1 MNAFG
6 ERDYHYTHSDFET
19 IRALIYQHAGITL
32 ADGKQQL
39 VYSRLSRRLR
49 ALELDRFS
57 DYIAL
62 LEPAG
67 PEWQLFINALT
78 TNLTAFFREPHHFPA
93 LAHHVRS
100 IQRRPIRIWSA
111 ASSSGEEAYSIA
123 ITMAELFGRLDAP
136 VQILASDVD
145 TQVLEQARSGI
156 YPLERLEKIPLEQKR
171 RFFHRGGGA
180 RSGYAR
186 VLPALQ
192 ELVTFRQ
199 LNLLGK
205 QWPIEHRFDAIF
217 CRNVMIYFDKPT
229 QRTLLGR
236 FVRIMQPDGLFFA
249 GHSESFFHA
258 DDIITSI
265 GKTVYRPAGTVSQ
278 RGGDDDVA

>member
-1 MNAFG
+1 MSAFG
-6 ERDYHYTHSDFET
+6 DGTYHYTRADFEK

-32 ADGKQQL
+32 ADGKRHL

-49 ALELDRFS
+49 ALRLQRFS

-62 LEPAG
+62 LAPTD

-78 TNLTAFFREPHHFPA
+78 TNLTAFFREPHHFPI
-93 LAHHVRS
+93 LARHVRD
-100 IQRRPIRIWSA
+100 IRRRPIRIWSA
-111 ASSSGEEAYSIA
+111 AASSGEEPYSIA
-123 ITMAELFGRLDAP
+123 ITMAEQFGRLDAP

-156 YPLERLEKIPLEQKR
+156 YPLERLEKMPLEQKR
-171 RFFHRGGGA
+171 RFFHKGGGE
-180 RSGYAR
+180 RQGYAR

-192 ELVTFRQ
+192 AMVTFRQ
-199 LNLLGK
+199 LNLLGM
-205 QWPIEHRFDAIF
+205 QWPADHLFDAIF

-229 QRTLLGR
+229 QRVLLER
-236 FVRIMQPDGLFFA
+236 FMRILQPDGLFFA

-258 DDIITSI
+258 ADIIDSL
-265 GKTVYRPAGTVSQ
+265 GRTVYRPVTPGMAARS
-278 RGGDDDVA
+278 